1 MSSESPSRL
10 SDRRTQGLGVD
21 QLKIRGSFWPQ
32 SLFGRLIAASIVA
45 LLLAQLVSLVLIAR
59 ERERFILQG
68 SVREWSRRIAE
79 VTALLEGMDDTERAT
94 MVARLSERPWRY
106 GRRPPDAIMFRDG
119 LVAGPEADPAFFPGP
134 RGRGGPGGLGI
145 PGLPGAGRSEGAWHD
160 AARPGADRSEGG
172 RPDAAQPGVGRSGAA
187 RSDAAQAEAARPDVG
202 HPGAGRHGDGPP
214 EAREHL
220 DRHLSRMADSGLPQ
234 GTSQSPPASAHQGSA
249 RQGHLEPPGAGQLG
263 PPGTAQPGPRLPGS
277 QQPGPAGP
285 SGQLGP
291 PPEDSRSLILRATTY
306 QTVVPFTKAG
316 DFEGAFE
323 QQLRTAL
330 GSGFEV
336 DVTQTADPT
345 KRAISIGGPLFSEV
359 RDSSAEFYDA
369 KVKFPDGYTA
379 VFRVTRFARGAP
391 LPRGLFMN
399 LALLVIVMSIAL
411 FVVARSITRPLS
423 DLARAADSV
432 GRDLRQPKI
441 AERGAREIRNA
452 ARAFNTMQDRMQ
464 RYLDSRSRVLAAMSH
479 DLKTPLTRLRLQVEM
494 LDDSAAQLRLGK
506 QLDEMESMVHGA
518 LALFRGLDDNEAFTP
533 LDIND
538 LLATL
543 QSEFAEM
550 SAQVPIEGHAA
561 RSILGKPQALRR
573 CLTNLIANAVKFGSQ
588 AAVVVEDGSSLVI
601 RVRDDGPGIPEDQ
614 LERVFEPFY
623 RLESSRNR
631 DTGGSGLG
639 LSIARDVIQAHG
651 GSLVLRNLPAR
662 GLEAVVTLP
671 RA

>member
-1 MSSESPSRL
+1 MSRF
-10 SDRRTQGLGVD
+10 
-21 QLKIRGSFWPQ
+21 FWPQ
-32 SLFGRLIAASIVA
+32 SLFGRLIAASIIA
-45 LLLAQLVSLVLIAR
+45 LLLAQVVSLVLIAR

-68 SVREWSRRIAE
+68 SVREWSRRIEE
-79 VTALLEGMDDTERAT
+79 VTAMLQSMDDTERAT
-94 MVARLSERPWRY
+94 MSARLSERPWRF
-106 GRRPPDAIMFRDG
+106 GHRSPDAIMFRDG
-119 LVAGPEADPAFFPGP
+119 LVNAPEGDQVPHSGPSGRQRLPGDSAPPGEPGP
-134 RGRGGPGGLGI
+134 FRGPDA
-145 PGLPGAGRSEGAWHD
+145 PPGAAD
-160 AARPGADRSEGG
+160 RPGADAADR
-172 RPDAAQPGVGRSGAA
+172 RHADAA
-187 RSDAAQAEAARPDVG
+187 DRPATAD
-202 HPGAGRHGDGPP
+202 HPGPHMSPLTGP
-214 EAREHL
+214 
-220 DRHLSRMADSGLPQ
+220 GLP
-234 GTSQSPPASAHQGSA
+234 AHGA
-249 RQGHLEPPGAGQLG
+249 PHL
-263 PPGTAQPGPRLPGS
+263 PPGTAPQGSPGR
-277 QQPGPAGP
+277 P
-285 SGQLGP
+285 S
-291 PPEDSRSLILRATTY
+291 EDGRSLILRATTY

-316 DFEGAFE
+316 GFEGVFE

-330 GSGFEV
+330 GSAFEV
-336 DVTQTADPT
+336 NVTKTVDPT
-345 KRAISIGGPLFSEV
+345 KRAISVGGPLFSEV
-359 RDSSAEFYDA
+359 RDGSAEFYDA

-399 LALLVIVMSIAL
+399 LALLMIVMSIAL
-411 FVVARSITRPLS
+411 FVTARSITRPLS
-423 DLARAADSV
+423 ELARAADSV

-494 LDDSAAQLRLGK
+494 LDDTAAQGRLGK

-538 LLATL
+538 MLATL

-550 SAQVPIEGHAA
+550 NAKVSIEGYAT

-588 AAVVVEDGSSLVI
+588 AAIVVEDGSSLVV

-651 GSLVLRNLPAR
+651 GSLVLRNLPVR
-662 GLEAVVTLP
+662 GLEATVTLP

>member
-1 MSSESPSRL
+1 MAKGML
-10 SDRRTQGLGVD
+10 SGFRCRRTDPEPGVKI
-21 QLKIRGSFWPQ
+21 LKIRWSLWPQ
-32 SLFGRLIAASIVA
+32 SLFGRLFAASIVA
-45 LLLAQLVSLVLIAR
+45 LLLAQLVGMVLIAR

-79 VTALLEGMDDTERAT
+79 VTTMLQGMDDTDRAT
-94 MVARLSERPWRY
+94 MAARLSERPLHF

-119 LVAGPEADPAFFPGP
+119 LVTGPEGEEGGHPPG
-134 RGRGGPGGLGI
+134 RYGHS
-145 PGLPGAGRSEGAWHD
+145 GLPGRARTPPD
-160 AARPGADRSEGG
+160 AVGPGAAPSNGGPDSSDPLPPDRPRAG
-172 RPDAAQPGVGRSGAA
+172 QPGRG
-187 RSDAAQAEAARPDVG
+187 E
-202 HPGAGRHGDGPP
+202 PGAG
-214 EAREHL
+214 
-220 DRHLSRMADSGLPQ
+220 
-234 GTSQSPPASAHQGSA
+234 
-249 RQGHLEPPGAGQLG
+249 AGQPG
-263 PPGTAQPGPRLPGS
+263 GGQPVPP
-277 QQPGPAGP
+277 
-285 SGQLGP
+285 GP
-291 PPEDSRSLILRATTY
+291 PPEDNRSLVLRATTY

-316 DFEGAFE
+316 DFEGTFE
-323 QQLRTAL
+323 QQLRSAL
-330 GSGFEV
+330 GSDFEV
-336 DVTQTADPT
+336 SVTRTIDPT
-345 KRAISIGGPLFSEV
+345 KRAISVGGPLFSEV
-359 RDSSAEFYDA
+359 RDNSAEFYDA
-369 KVKFPDGYTA
+369 QVKFPDGYTT

-391 LPRGLFMN
+391 MPRGLFMN

-411 FVVARSITRPLS
+411 FVTARSITRPLS
-423 DLARAADSV
+423 ELASAADSV

-452 ARAFNTMQDRMQ
+452 ARAFNTMQDRLQ

-494 LDDSAAQLRLGK
+494 LDDSAAQARIGK

-538 LLATL
+538 MLATL

-550 SAQVPIEGHAA
+550 NAQVSIEGHAT

-573 CLTNLIANAVKFGSQ
+573 CLTNLIANAVKFGSRC
-588 AAVVVEDGSSLVI
+588 AVVIEDGSSLVI

-639 LSIARDVIQAHG
+639 LSIARDVIQSHG
-651 GSLVLRNLPAR
+651 GSLVLRNLPVR
-662 GLEAVVTLP
+662 GLEAVVMLQ

>member
-1 MSSESPSRL
+1 MSSF
-10 SDRRTQGLGVD
+10 
-21 QLKIRGSFWPQ
+21 FWPQ
-32 SLFGRLIAASIVA
+32 SLFGRLIAASIIA
-45 LLLAQLVSLVLIAR
+45 LLLAQVVSLVLIAR

-79 VTALLEGMDDTERAT
+79 VTTMLQSMDDTERAT
-94 MVARLSERPWRY
+94 MSARMSERPWRF
-106 GRRPPDAIMFRDG
+106 GHRPPDAIMFRDSVVNAPEGDPAAHLGPSGRERLGGDSAPPG
-119 LVAGPEADPAFFPGP
+119 LARGPDGLRGADPAGQDATGRRGPDADHLGPDTGNP
-134 RGRGGPGGLGI
+134 RGPNAADHRGLGAADQRG
-145 PGLPGAGRSEGAWHD
+145 PDPVEHRGPHSPPLTGAGLPAR
-160 AARPGADRSEGG
+160 AA
-172 RPDAAQPGVGRSGAA
+172 
-187 RSDAAQAEAARPDVG
+187 
-202 HPGAGRHGDGPP
+202 
-214 EAREHL
+214 
-220 DRHLSRMADSGLPQ
+220 PQ
-234 GTSQSPPASAHQGSA
+234 
-249 RQGHLEPPGAGQLG
+249 LPPGAAAQG
-263 PPGTAQPGPRLPGS
+263 PPGPP
-277 QQPGPAGP
+277 
-285 SGQLGP
+285 GP
-291 PPEDSRSLILRATTY
+291 PPEDARSLLLRATTY
-306 QTVVPFTKAG
+306 PTVVPFTKAE
-316 DFEGAFE
+316 DFEGPFE

-330 GSGFEV
+330 GPGFEV
-336 DVTQTADPT
+336 NVTQTADPT
-345 KRAISIGGPLFSEV
+345 TRAISIGGPLFSEV
-359 RDSSAEFYDA
+359 RDGSAEFYDA

-379 VFRVTRFARGAP
+379 LFRVTRFARGAP

-411 FVVARSITRPLS
+411 FVTARSITRPLS
-423 DLARAADSV
+423 ELASAADSV
-432 GRDLRQPKI
+432 GRNLRQPKI

-494 LDDSAAQLRLGK
+494 LDDTAAQGRLGK

-538 LLATL
+538 MLATL

-550 SAQVPIEGHAA
+550 KATVSIEGYAT
-561 RSILGKPQALRR
+561 RSILGKPLALRR

-588 AAVVVEDGSSLVI
+588 AAIVVEDGSSLVV

-651 GSLVLRNLPAR
+651 GSLVLRNLPVR
-662 GLEAVVTLP
+662 GLEATVTLP